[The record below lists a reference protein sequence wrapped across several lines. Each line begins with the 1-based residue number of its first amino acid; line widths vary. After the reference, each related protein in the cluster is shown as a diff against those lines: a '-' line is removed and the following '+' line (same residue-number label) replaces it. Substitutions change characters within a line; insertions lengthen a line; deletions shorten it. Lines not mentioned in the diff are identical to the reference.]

1 MKRASLGGHTPVN
14 LNSLNDDAL
23 EKKKAKEK
31 SRKEREFRRSS
42 ALHSI
47 TPRRESLGGPGYGS
61 PFNSSYQ
68 VPVLSNFEEWIKLAT
83 DNKINS
89 TNTWNFALID
99 YFHDMSLL
107 RDGEAIN
114 FQKASCTLDGCVK
127 IYTSRIDSVAT
138 ETGKLLSGLAND
150 SKTLGEIEESSENVE
165 EEEGRKKRERKRANR
180 SVNTLAKDFE
190 SLRAKRFELEGSF
203 DPLFKKMCAD
213 FDEDGAKGLLM
224 NHLSVDQHGKIVFD
238 SSDAIIKDLEG
249 NDDPKENVL
258 ENNASEDP
266 ETGNENKSTYAD
278 GISLEAL
285 GSIQKRY
292 FIDIDQLTI
301 CPSLQ
306 GFEFDNKGNLDVSLL
321 KSLSDEVNMIAP
333 NSLLE
338 EQAAMNGDV
347 EIGSLP
353 TDSEEDDNDNEQG
366 HIVHALEDMAY
377 GDENIDLSA
386 KPLDEFE
393 EPNKSIHD
401 DTEAGET
408 INLANNSVDNLSSIN
423 GIYEYFD
430 KSIKKNWA
438 GPEHWRIQALRK
450 RSVSQAPGMDS
461 SNVSEGVDNTRVSN
475 SLERRRR
482 READNTIDFSKEVD
496 LDSLFTPASGNLKLP
511 KSHWKKRNRCLLPD
525 DYQYDSRRL
534 LQLFLKPKVSL
545 LPFTS
550 FNGETGVKQVFEGQ
564 DEADTA
570 PIYPTGFD
578 DDSDG
583 GDMDGQALHE
593 FDGGSMQ
600 EFRENTTSPTPPSSA
615 GFGENLL
622 LNARLAKP
630 DSINYAK
637 RAKRV
642 DVKVLKENI
651 WKCLDLEENNSRETS
666 KSNVESN
673 PEGDDELKEE
683 EKEEPVRTF
692 SSTVAQL
699 ENMYGQKDLK
709 DISTSFAF
717 ICLLHLANENA
728 LNLTSNED
736 FSDVFIQHDP
746 NLTSLEEMEKNM

>member
-23 EKKKAKEK
+23 EKKKAKQK
-31 SRKEREFRRSS
+31 SRKERELRRSS
-42 ALHSI
+42 ALQSI

-107 RDGEAIN
+107 REGEAIN

-150 SKTLGEIEESSENVE
+150 SKALGETEDTSENAE
-165 EEEGRKKRERKRANR
+165 DEEGRKKRERKRANR

-190 SLRAKRFELEGSF
+190 SLRAKKFELEGSF

-249 NDDPKENVL
+249 NDNKEGNL
-258 ENNASEDP
+258 EDINTGNP
-266 ETGNENKSTYAD
+266 EAENENKDADTD

-347 EIGSLP
+347 ELGSAPL
-353 TDSEEDDNDNEQG
+353 DSDGSDDDDNEQG

-377 GDENIDLSA
+377 GDENVDLST

-393 EPNKSIHD
+393 DPTNNMQD
-401 DTEAGET
+401 DIDTGET
-408 INLANNSVDNLSSIN
+408 INLANYSVDNQSSVN

-450 RSVSQAPGMDS
+450 RSIFQPPGMDL
-461 SNVSEGVDNTRVSN
+461 SNVSEGADTTRTST

-482 READNTIDFSKEVD
+482 RETDNTIDFTKEVD
-496 LDSLFTPASGNLKLP
+496 LDSLLTPASGSLKLP
-511 KSHWKKRNRCLLPD
+511 KSHWKKHNRCLLPD
-525 DYQYDSRRL
+525 DYQYDSKRL
-534 LQLFLKPKVSL
+534 LQLFLKPKVTL
-545 LPFTS
+545 MPYVS
-550 FNGETGVKQVFEGQ
+550 FNGETGVKRVFEGQ
-564 DEADTA
+564 DEADASA
-570 PIYPTGFD
+570 PIYPGGFD
-578 DDSDG
+578 EDSDG
-583 GDMDGQALHE
+583 GDMEEQGLHD

-600 EFRENTTSPTPPSSA
+600 ELRENTSSPTPPSSA

-651 WKCLDLEENNSRETS
+651 WKCLDLEEKNIPEAS
-666 KSNVESN
+666 KSNAESN
-673 PEGDDELKEE
+673 NDEEPKEE

-692 SSTVAQL
+692 SSTVSQL
-699 ENMYGQKDLK
+699 ENLYGQKELK

-728 LNLTSNED
+728 LNLISNED

-746 NLTSLEEMEKNM
+746 SLTSLEQLEKNI

>member
-23 EKKKAKEK
+23 EKKKAKQK
-31 SRKEREFRRSS
+31 SRKERELRRSS
-42 ALHSI
+42 ALQSI

-107 RDGEAIN
+107 REGEAIN

-150 SKTLGEIEESSENVE
+150 SKALGETEETNEIAE
-165 EEEGRKKRERKRANR
+165 DEEGRKKRERKRANR

-249 NDDPKENVL
+249 KDDSKTENLKESVAGNPETENV
-258 ENNASEDP
+258 DKG
-266 ETGNENKSTYAD
+266 THTD

-285 GSIQKRY
+285 GSIKKRY

-321 KSLSDEVNMIAP
+321 KSLSDEVNIIAP

-347 EIGSLP
+347 EFGSAPSDL
-353 TDSEEDDNDNEQG
+353 DDDDNDNEQG

-377 GDENIDLSA
+377 GDENVDLSA
-386 KPLDEFE
+386 KPSDEFE
-393 EPNKSIHD
+393 EPTNNLQG

-408 INLANNSVDNLSSIN
+408 INLANYSVDNVSSIN

-450 RSVSQAPGMDS
+450 KSIFQPPGVDS
-461 SNVSEGVDNTRVSN
+461 SNVFEGVDNTRAST

-482 READNTIDFSKEVD
+482 RETDNTIDFTKEVD
-496 LDSLFTPASGNLKLP
+496 LDSLLTPASGSLKLP
-511 KSHWKKRNRCLLPD
+511 KSHWKKHNRCLLPD

-545 LPFTS
+545 MPFVS
-550 FNGETGVKQVFEGQ
+550 FNGETGVKRVFEGQ
-564 DEADTA
+564 DEADASA
-570 PIYPTGFD
+570 PIYPGGFD

-583 GDMDGQALHE
+583 GDMEEQGLHD

-600 EFRENTTSPTPPSSA
+600 ELRENSASPTPPSSA

-642 DVKVLKENI
+642 DVRVLKENI
-651 WKCLDLEENNSRETS
+651 WKCLDLEENHTLEAS

-673 PEGDDELKEE
+673 NDEVPKEE
-683 EKEEPVRTF
+683 EKEPVRTF
-692 SSTVAQL
+692 SSAVSRL
-699 ENMYGQKDLK
+699 ENLYGQKEFK

-728 LNLTSNED
+728 LNLMSSED
-736 FSDVFIQHDP
+736 FSDVYIQHDP
-746 NLTSLEEMEKNM
+746 GLTSLEELEKNM